1 MLYTLCLASSQPYYV
16 GVKGKQSKTLYNNKL
31 VYTVFLTVYGV
42 IIITNGVMETQL
54 DSDSSSTDTIKNT
67 LIDISNEDT
76 SVIKGYAY
84 ISSLDSQ
91 TPKNF
96 FKSGV
101 VGFDILLNP
110 PTENTD
116 WWSVG
121 VFATRKAMD
130 MLYLACHSYD
140 SSTYNA
146 IADMST
152 NTDRMF
158 NGSED
163 NLRIETG
170 FLSQLTTQSRRN
182 YKYGFAHKTTVIP
195 HSQEMMV
202 RVVNGVNYTL
212 SNSLFEATKLLEYKK
227 RSGIVSLS
235 AGGLSLD

>member
-1 MLYTLCLASSQPYYV
+1 MNTS
-16 GVKGKQSKTLYNNKL
+16 T
-31 VYTVFLTVYGV
+31 VYTV
-42 IIITNGVMETQL
+42 IIVTNGVMETQL
-54 DSDSSSTDTIKNT
+54 EYDSSSVDAIKNT
-67 LIDISNEDT
+67 MIDISNGDT
-76 SVIKGYAY
+76 GVIKGYAI

-96 FKSGV
+96 FKSGGI
-101 VGFDILLNP
+101 GFDILLNP

-116 WWSVG
+116 WWSIG

-130 MLYLACHSYD
+130 MLYLANHSYD

-146 IADMST
+146 VSDMST

-158 NGSED
+158 HGSED

-182 YKYGFAHKTTVIP
+182 EKYGFAHKTTVTP

-212 SNSLFEATKLLEYKK
+212 RNSLYEATNLLEKKK
-227 RSGIVSLS
+227 RTGIVSLS
-235 AGGLSLD
+235 VGGLSLD

>member
-1 MLYTLCLASSQPYYV
+1 
-16 GVKGKQSKTLYNNKL
+16 
-31 VYTVFLTVYGV
+31 
-42 IIITNGVMETQL
+42 METQL
-54 DSDSSSTDTIKNT
+54 DSDSSSVDVIKNT
-67 LIDISNEDT
+67 MIDISNGDT
-76 SVIKGYAY
+76 GVIKGYAV
-84 ISSLDSQ
+84 ISSLDNQ

-130 MLYLACHSYD
+130 MLYLANRSYD
-140 SSTYNA
+140 SSTYNSVS
-146 IADMST
+146 DMST

-182 YKYGFAHKTTVIP
+182 YKYGFAHKTTVTP

-212 SNSLFEATKLLEYKK
+212 RNSLFEATNLLAMKK
-227 RSGIVSLS
+227 RTGIVSLS

>member
-1 MLYTLCLASSQPYYV
+1 
-16 GVKGKQSKTLYNNKL
+16 
-31 VYTVFLTVYGV
+31 
-42 IIITNGVMETQL
+42 METQL
-54 DSDSSSTDTIKNT
+54 VNDSSSVDAIKNIM
-67 LIDISNEDT
+67 IDISNGDT
-76 SVIKGYAY
+76 GVIKGYTA
-84 ISSLDSQ
+84 ISSLDNQ

-101 VGFDILLNP
+101 VGFDIILNP

-212 SNSLFEATKLLEYKK
+212 RNSLFEATNLLEMRK
-227 RSGIVSLS
+227 RTGIVSLS
-235 AGGLSLD
+235 AGGLSLDN

>member
-1 MLYTLCLASSQPYYV
+1 M
-16 GVKGKQSKTLYNNKL
+16 
-31 VYTVFLTVYGV
+31 
-42 IIITNGVMETQL
+42 
-54 DSDSSSTDTIKNT
+54 
-67 LIDISNEDT
+67 IDISNGDT
-76 SVIKGYAY
+76 GVIKGYAV
-84 ISSLDSQ
+84 ISSLDNQ

-182 YKYGFAHKTTVIP
+182 HKYGFAHKTTVTP

-212 SNSLFEATKLLEYKK
+212 RNFLFEATNLLAMRK
-227 RSGIVSLS
+227 RTGIVSLS

>member
-1 MLYTLCLASSQPYYV
+1 
-16 GVKGKQSKTLYNNKL
+16 
-31 VYTVFLTVYGV
+31 
-42 IIITNGVMETQL
+42 METQL
-54 DSDSSSTDTIKNT
+54 VNDSSSVDAIKNIM
-67 LIDISNEDT
+67 IDISNGDT
-76 SVIKGYAY
+76 GVIKGYAV
-84 ISSLDSQ
+84 ISSLDNQ

-130 MLYLACHSYD
+130 MLYLANRSYD
-140 SSTYNA
+140 SSTYNSVS
-146 IADMST
+146 DMST

-182 YKYGFAHKTTVIP
+182 YKYGFAHKTTVTP

-212 SNSLFEATKLLEYKK
+212 RNSLFEATNLLEMRK
-227 RSGIVSLS
+227 RTGIVSLS